1 MIINIIISAVT
12 GLVIGAFIG
21 LIVGT
26 ILILKGYRLKKED

>member
-26 ILILKGYRLKKED
+26 ILILKGYKLKKED

>member
-12 GLVIGAFIG
+12 GLVIGTFIG

-26 ILILKGYRLKKED
+26 ILILKGYKLKKED

>member
-12 GLVIGAFIG
+12 GLVIGTFIG

-26 ILILKGYRLKKED
+26 ILSLKGYRLKKED

>member
-12 GLVIGAFIG
+12 GLGIGTFIG

-26 ILILKGYRLKKED
+26 ILLLKGYRLKKED